1 MSSSIGEQIRG
12 RIMSSHRN
20 INAQARAAHAMPRV
34 RRRDSDAAV
43 VAAEEL
49 ATLETDPRK
58 LARHGWWN

>member
-1 MSSSIGEQIRG
+1 
-12 RIMSSHRN
+12 MSSHRS

-43 VAAEEL
+43 VVAEEL
-49 ATLETDPRK
+49 ATVERIRAK